1 MKKNLVSEFRLV
13 EGEFNPNEAMNILM
27 SLFNSKID
35 YHQLDSFSNHIRH
48 GADPSFSKNRIKVL
62 SQSIDSIKEIVKE
75 ANSTGK
81 KLKIEGTIQ
90 ISFVE

>member
-1 MKKNLVSEFRLV
+1 MRNDSVSEFKLV
-13 EGEFNPNEAMNILM
+13 EGEFNATEALNILM

-48 GADPSFSKNRIKVL
+48 GADMSFSKNRIQVL

-75 ANSTGK
+75 ANSKGK
-81 KLKIEGTIQ
+81 KLKIDGIIQ
-90 ISFVE
+90 ISLVE

>member
-1 MKKNLVSEFRLV
+1 MKKDLVSEFRLV
-13 EGEFNPNEAMNILM
+13 EGEFDANEALKILM

-48 GADPSFSKNRIKVL
+48 GEDMSFSKNRIKVL
-62 SQSIDSIKEIVKE
+62 TQSIDSIKEIVKE

-81 KLKIEGTIQ
+81 KLKIDGTIQ
-90 ISFVE
+90 ISFIE